1 MNLLYTVFT
10 GILDNKINLRSSG
23 YLFYADPH
31 RDEFTVYGT
40 GTVPLRNYEI
50 KNATVSVLASKC
62 KLYLPN
68 VSISRAEYSVYY
80 HGKDLN
86 MSTLSTFAALKKLV
100 GNISRLTREYL
111 FGIDGGQS
119 INTFFL
125 IGTDPLGGVRLY
137 YTLL

>member
-1 MNLLYTVFT
+1 M
-10 GILDNKINLRSSG
+10 
-23 YLFYADPH
+23 DPH
-31 RDEFTVYGT
+31 RDVFTVYGT

-68 VSISRAEYSVYY
+68 VFSYTCRVFGLLPWIR
-80 HGKDLN
+80 LN
-86 MSTLSTFAALKKLV
+86 KSTLSTLAALKKLV
-100 GNISRLTREYL
+100 DNISGLTREYL
-111 FGIDGGQS
+111 FCIDGGQS

-125 IGTDPLGGVRLY
+125 IGTNPLGGVRLY